1 MFEVFSGSVVF
12 VDCRGLGDSRRRRER
27 IGSDAGGGEEN
38 KQKQLNK
45 QLKVSVNRSMLANMC
60 TYLVI
65 REHKVAA

>member
-1 MFEVFSGSVVF
+1 MLCLSTAGAWVTVG
-12 VDCRGLGDSRRRRER
+12 GDVN
-27 IGSDAGGGEEN
+27 GSDRMRGGGEEN